1 MILPTTNTF
10 IRFDK
15 EGIIQ
20 YLKKEAIRSNSKIR
34 ILLAERDD
42 RIEEKIQQIIKE
54 YPTITIRYIYQ
65 KTAKTKLITIISD
78 SKSSL
83 VIELKDDSKEANIE
97 AIGKVAESAKTIPS
111 GSGLILMNLRVQ
123 LIAILTD

>member
-1 MILPTTNTF
+1 
-10 IRFDK
+10 
-15 EGIIQ
+15 
-20 YLKKEAIRSNSKIR
+20 
-34 ILLAERDD
+34 LLAERDD